1 MWEVGEGVI
10 VFVMR
15 ANVIR
20 ANDGWFIGVNGG
32 IKR

>member
-20 ANDGWFIGVNGG
+20 ANDGRFRSEWDH
-32 IKR
+32 K